1 MPDDRETPPAVYAR
15 LREDAETRALQRS
28 PSRAVRWLGWALS
41 AAILAVVILT
51 VLRASPW

>member
-28 PSRAVRWLGWALS
+28 PSRTVRWLGWALS